1 MEEQAFKIILVIITA
16 LVSFTFGRM
25 DIKLKMRATF
35 KKDRFEKLY
44 QPFVNLYNS
53 THLACA
59 MEYADLSFEVQE
71 KFIDLLINNMVYA
84 DAVTYEYINAF
95 MMVLSGYKTDSE
107 SNKDDLNK
115 IFNSIS
121 SSISN
126 EYNWMFFWLYGN
138 IFDKVHWLWKKRKF
152 KKYINKSEVKN
163 SFIDV
168 LQ

>member
-44 QPFVNLYNS
+44 QPFVNLYNR

-59 MEYADLSFEVQE
+59 MEYTDLSFEVQE
-71 KFIDLLINNMVYA
+71 KFVDLLINNMVYA
-84 DAVTYEYINAF
+84 DVVTREYINAF
-95 MMVLSGYKTDSE
+95 MMVLSEYKTDSE

-115 IFNSIS
+115 IFNTIS
-121 SSISN
+121 SSISD
-126 EYNWMFFWLYGN
+126 EYNWILFWLYSN
-138 IFDKVHWLWKKRKF
+138 IFDKIHWLCKKRKF

-163 SFIDV
+163 AFIDV